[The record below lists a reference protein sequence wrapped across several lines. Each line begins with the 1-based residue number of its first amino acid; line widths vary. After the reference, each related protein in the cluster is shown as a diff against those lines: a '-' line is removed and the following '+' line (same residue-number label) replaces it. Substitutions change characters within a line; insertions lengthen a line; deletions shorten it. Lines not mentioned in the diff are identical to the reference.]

1 MMNPYQMQQMQQMQQ
16 QMMQLQNQMQ
26 QMQQMNQMQ
35 PQVQQPQQM
44 QQPAQPAAMSK
55 PTVTATIIQVDNE
68 QEMLDAVQNVGITQL
83 YGTKDGNTFF
93 AKTIHANGEIELDA
107 WDKRKQQAVSSPY
120 VKREEYDAL
129 CNEIVTL
136 RTQIAALSVPAP
148 APAPA
153 PARSRKGD
161 AVNE

>member
-16 QMMQLQNQMQ
+16 QMMQLQNQMN
-26 QMQQMNQMQ
+26 QMQQMNQVQPPQ
-35 PQVQQPQQM
+35 PQPIQQPVQ
-44 QQPAQPAAMSK
+44 AAAMSK

-68 QEMLDAVQNVGITQL
+68 QEMLDAAQNVGITQM

-107 WDKRKQQAVSSPY
+107 WEKRQKQTAPSPY

-129 CNEIVTL
+129 CNEIISL
-136 RTQIAALSVPAP
+136 RTQIAALAAPVQAP
-148 APAPA
+148 APVTTK
-153 PARSRKGD
+153 SRKGD